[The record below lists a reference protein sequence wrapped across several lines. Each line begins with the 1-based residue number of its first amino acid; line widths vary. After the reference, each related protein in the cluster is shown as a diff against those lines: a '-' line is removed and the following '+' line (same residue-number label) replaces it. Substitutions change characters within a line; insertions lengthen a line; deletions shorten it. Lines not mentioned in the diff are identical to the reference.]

1 MMSKLPSTS
10 VSLSEVSLA
19 VGKPAPVID
28 LVPLTDSV
36 SLSTLNQVPL
46 GKVTLLHF
54 WGTWCGPC
62 KMEYP
67 ELAAMVRRWEPS
79 TGFQFISVS
88 CESGG
93 SETFDQLKR
102 NTIDYFESSGVNSVA
117 YCDPRTTTR
126 RSVADRFERDSMFFP
141 TTILIGPDG
150 LIVRA
155 WEGFSEA
162 GVEQMHQAIKYLLR
176 P

>member
-1 MMSKLPSTS
+1 
-10 VSLSEVSLA
+10 
-19 VGKPAPVID
+19 
-28 LVPLTDSV
+28 
-36 SLSTLNQVPL
+36 
-46 GKVTLLHF
+46 
-54 WGTWCGPC
+54 
-62 KMEYP
+62 MEYP
-67 ELAAMVRRWEPS
+67 ELAAMVRRWESS

-93 SETFDQLKR
+93 SETLDQLRR
-102 NTIDYFESSGVNSVA
+102 NTIDYFESSGVDSVA

-150 LIVRA
+150 LIAGA

-162 GVEQMHQAIKYLLR
+162 GVGQMHQAIKYLMR
-176 P
+176 R